1 MGVHA
6 WPAPATLG
14 PLAALL
20 HVAARQRVK
29 GRSSPGATV
38 AADGLTVAVAL
49 LDDHADVGFHQL
61 GDVHHLQRRG
71 VNVGV
76 VFNDLH

>member
-38 AADGLTVAVAL
+38 AAVAADGLTVAVAL
-49 LDDHADVGFHQL
+49 LDDHADVGFH
-61 GDVHHLQRRG
+61 
-71 VNVGV
+71 
-76 VFNDLH
+76 